1 MGKPTYDEAIHAFG
15 TVLYGAAFGSAAT
28 TAAATTD
35 KSLSSIQHLV
45 DLLWKDYKPVTHTYP
60 FLDYLRGLTRDAAF
74 DTTEGTL
81 VVTSAKATSALD
93 AFHAKAAGQ
102 GTYGKVFLSKTGHKA
117 YKRIELRG
125 SSKSVD
131 RQVRAVFLEAWIQTV
146 LGLDTDVAGR
156 IATIERMYSESSH
169 ESTVIILKMGALD
182 RDWGSYSAAGTT
194 AMSAT
199 NVRKHEFSYIRGRL
213 QDLSELLLY
222 LFETYGFVHR
232 DLHAGNVMFGA
243 RRLTLI
249 DFGMSCFQ
257 FKHSSGTL
265 VSFGDPERFNTVKAC
280 WSFDIFMFLASLI
293 EWESETFSPAC
304 IRTIKGFFDIEI
316 SVQSI
321 KQTINVFDEVC
332 ARTRRAVCDKPFEG
346 PSLFEQITWAM
357 YADSI
362 QNEWPTITLENGL
375 VLNLCNL
382 LPSLRIKDGKTKFVG
397 DTRTHLR
404 HVLGQLTRY
413 DKERKGVPPVR
424 VSINIGGGGG
434 TRRARKRRRGGY
446 TRRGGTSCPLGRI

>member
-1 MGKPTYDEAIHAFG
+1 MSKPTYDAAIHAFG
-15 TVLYGAAFGSAAT
+15 TVLYGEAFGSGS
-28 TAAATTD
+28 AAAASAAAD

-45 DLLWKDYKPVTHTYP
+45 DLLWKDYRPTSRTYP
-60 FLDYLRGLTRDAAF
+60 FLDYLRGLTRDVAF

-81 VVTSAKATSALD
+81 VVTSAKATSAID
-93 AFHAKAAGQ
+93 AFHAKAAGE
-102 GTYGKVFLSKTGHKA
+102 GTYGKVYLSKTGHKA

-125 SSKSVD
+125 SPKSVD

-146 LGLDTDVAGR
+146 LGLDAGLAGR
-156 IATIERMYSESSH
+156 IATIERMYSVASH

-194 AMSAT
+194 SVSSK
-199 NVRKHEFSYIRGRL
+199 NVRKHEFSYIRDRL
-213 QDLSELLLY
+213 RDLTELLLY

-257 FKHSSGTL
+257 FENSSGTP
-265 VSFGDPERFNTVKAC
+265 VSFGDPERFDTVKAC
-280 WSFDIFMFLASLI
+280 WAFDMFMFLSSLI

-304 IRTIKGFFDIEI
+304 VRTIKGFFDIEVTI
-316 SVQSI
+316 HSI

-332 ARTRRAVCDKPFEG
+332 ARTRGAACDKPFEG
-346 PSLFEQITWAM
+346 PSLFDQVTWAM

-362 QNEWPTITLENGL
+362 QDGWPTITLENGL
-375 VLNLCNL
+375 VLSLCNL
-382 LPSLRIKDGKTKFVG
+382 LPSLRIKDGKTKFIG

-404 HVLGQLTRY
+404 HVLGQLMGY

-424 VSINIGGGGG
+424 VTISTEGGG
-434 TRRARKRRRGGY
+434 TRRAQRRRRGRY
-446 TRRGGTSCPLGRI
+446 TLKRR